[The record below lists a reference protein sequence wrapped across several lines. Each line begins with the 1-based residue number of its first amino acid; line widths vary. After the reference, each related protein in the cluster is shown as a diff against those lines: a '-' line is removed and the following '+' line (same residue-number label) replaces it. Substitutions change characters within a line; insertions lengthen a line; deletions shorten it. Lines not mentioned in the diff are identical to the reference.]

1 MCKADPLG
9 PPIMASDS
17 GANRAVDAGRHTG
30 AVAQAASEEALNPNE
45 VQMDLQ
51 APPPLAVGPCAT
63 PDEPRRGGEEE
74 EEEEEGEEEE
84 EEEEEKEPGG
94 ADDPEGCEWT
104 VTQHG

>member
-51 APPPLAVGPCAT
+51 APPPLAVSPCAT
-63 PDEPRRGGEEE
+63 PDEPRRRGEEE
-74 EEEEEGEEEE
+74 EAEEDEEEE
-84 EEEEEKEPGG
+84 ERPRGG
-94 ADDPEGCEWT
+94 DDPERCD
-104 VTQHG
+104 